1 MTSVIGTLHVL
12 TFHLETKKSDNSI
25 PPITNGTVFRM
36 DKIVWRSERKEPIL
50 TRGLSCTIHKFLVSL
65 KTGLQRD

>member
-36 DKIVWRSERKEPIL
+36 DKIV
-50 TRGLSCTIHKFLVSL
+50 
-65 KTGLQRD
+65 